1 MHFRMKKM
9 NLDLCLE
16 KKKIEMS
23 ATLHCL
29 RTELEETAWS
39 QCPLLTTRRQLVI
52 NLEFGRGHKI
62 SMPQTANH
70 L

>member
-1 MHFRMKKM
+1 MKKM
-9 NLDLCLE
+9 DLDLCLE
-16 KKKIEMS
+16 KKKKKEMS

-39 QCPLLTTRRQLVI
+39 QCPLLTSRRQLTI
-52 NLEFGRGHKI
+52 NLKFGGNHKI
-62 SMPQTANH
+62 SMPQTANQ